1 MKLRKLLTRSAAASA
16 AVGGIAL
23 VAAPMALAATQG
35 PVQITDP
42 SNAVEITSGN
52 SAGIFELRT
61 VNNGGFCTGS
71 TQVEG
76 YTVTGYITNVDPTT
90 LTWDPASGPVS
101 PASGLAFPMVDST
114 GTPYVSRNTNTPD
127 AGSATGQVLP
137 SGALAWERFVS
148 FGVLTPGNYRIGL
161 ACIAPDKSLD
171 NYYETQIT
179 ISGTPDNFTWQKPG
193 NPVIPEVPYA
203 VILPATGV
211 AALGAGGL
219 FEMRRRNRAGAAT
232 TA

>member
-1 MKLRKLLTRSAAASA
+1 MKLRKLLSRSAVASA
-16 AVGGIAL
+16 AVGGVAL
-23 VAAPMALAATQG
+23 IAAPMAMAATQG

-76 YTVTGYITNVDPTT
+76 YTVTGYITNVATTT
-90 LTWDPASGPVS
+90 LAWDPASGPS
-101 PASGLAFPMVDST
+101 STTGLAFPMIDST

-148 FGVLTPGNYRIGL
+148 FGVLTPGTYHIGL
-161 ACIAPDKSLD
+161 ACVAPDKSLD
-171 NYYETQIT
+171 NYYETDIV

-193 NPVIPEVPYA
+193 SPVIPEVPYA

-211 AALGAGGL
+211 AALAAGGL
-219 FEMRRRNRAGAAT
+219 FEMRRRKAAEAGAA
-232 TA
+232 A

>member
-1 MKLRKLLTRSAAASA
+1 MNLRKILTRTGAVSAAACG
-16 AVGGIAL
+16 VAL
-23 VAAPMALAATQG
+23 IAAPMAMAATQG

-52 SAGIFELRT
+52 STGIFELRT

-76 YTVTGYITNVDPTT
+76 YTVTGYITNVDTTT
-90 LTWDPASGPVS
+90 LTWDPATGPAS
-101 PASGLAFPMVDST
+101 TSGLAFPMVDST
-114 GTPYVSRNTNTPD
+114 GSPYISRNTNTPD

-179 ISGTPDNFTWQKPG
+179 VSGSPDNFTWQKPG

-211 AALGAGGL
+211 AALGAGAL
-219 FEMRRRNRAGAAT
+219 FERRRRQGQQTATAA
-232 TA
+232 